1 MEKSISF
8 NYRTATVDKDF
19 QYSWNG
25 DFGLGSGDRRLAFS
39 RQASFQQ
46 PQEPHT
52 PISIHENDND
62 NQNQSA
68 AKPFLSRSVSSIDI
82 PPGAYPEEE
91 DNVKFFG
98 VRKSSADKLSVLLFV
113 VSLFRVIRSGNRY
126 MKRLFVLISL
136 NVAYS
141 TAELFIG
148 LLTGRV
154 GMYENHGVFS
164 LNSF

>member
-1 MEKSISF
+1 M
-8 NYRTATVDKDF
+8 
-19 QYSWNG
+19 
-25 DFGLGSGDRRLAFS
+25 
-39 RQASFQQ
+39 
-46 PQEPHT
+46 
-52 PISIHENDND
+52 
-62 NQNQSA
+62 
-68 AKPFLSRSVSSIDI
+68 
-82 PPGAYPEEE
+82 
-91 DNVKFFG
+91 KFFG